1 MLHDAR
7 GEAIGESLYEEGGDG
22 WEVAADLFAEAQS
35 KVKGWDKLL
44 ADIKRAID
52 APGPIGL
59 PAEASEVR

>member
-1 MLHDAR
+1 M
-7 GEAIGESLYEEGGDG
+7 GGCRRP
-22 WEVAADLFAEAQS
+22 FAEAQS

-59 PAEASEVR
+59 PAEVSEVR